1 MGAVGTGPAVSAQLM
16 ANAAI
21 AIRLKLKASRLRCRD
36 VEF

>member
-21 AIRLKLKASRLRCRD
+21 AISPKLKASRLRCRD